1 MNDEIK
7 RSNYRALIPKNK
19 CALCEITAKETKP
32 AFIEV
37 DHKDKDH
44 SNNELSNLW
53 ALCKFCHN
61 MKTKYE
67 HHLEEQTFW
76 AIAIATLP
84 ENDERKSIQRFD
96 KKRNVVHIPMTIKE
110 FIYETSLDYFK
121 NNETLKEHYVI
132 VNIFEDTLE
141 KIKHKYHKQITEKV
155 SNHVDGYQKKHS
167 VSPDDA
173 GDFY

>member
-1 MNDEIK
+1 MGNENK
-7 RSNYRALIPKNK
+7 RSNYRALIPINK
-19 CALCEITAKETKP
+19 CALCDITAKETKP
-32 AFIEV
+32 SFIEV
-37 DHKDKDH
+37 DHKDTDH
-44 SNNELSNLW
+44 SNNEVSNLW

-67 HHLEEQTFW
+67 HHFEEETFW

-132 VNIFEDTLE
+132 VNLFEETLVE
-141 KIKHKYHKQITEKV
+141 IKYKYQKEIRKKKDKHIHSHLTKIKKEFD
-155 SNHVDGYQKKHS
+155 DG
-167 VSPDDA
+167 A
-173 GDFY
+173 WN